1 MAEFYE
7 VLKRAVGALPGN
19 TGDARRAVYERAR
32 KALIAQLEGFTP
44 PLTPSE
50 ITSQRLSLEE
60 AIRKVEGEA
69 ARAALGLGQSTAP
82 RPAPPA
88 QPPRPDSRQDSAQTP
103 GQPPSQTSGQ
113 DRVSS
118 QPGPQSPPTN
128 APSAG
133 SPASPVSSSAAIR
146 PTAAPA
152 RPPAS
157 AGPAVPSQAPE
168 MSDAGSKPLVVPAND
183 GSSSDSTGAKDPSIS
198 PVQNRTGGPTEGAA
212 QGDIGNNTQ
221 IPPLASGAEPQL
233 DSPAGMMDQAGP
245 VGNDDSELQSPLEA
259 GGFEA
264 FPQEIKS
271 SRLPLIAGG
280 LAAVL
285 VVIGLSAVLYSQRDA
300 IFGGEASQGE
310 KTAATKP
317 ATEVAKAAPESKAPS
332 RVESPPPE
340 KSTDRIPQSSGVV
353 RTVPTQ
359 RVIVPSGAENG
370 ALNPTR
376 TQALDK
382 ALAPG
387 AGATPSTESGTPVAT
402 APTSEGS
409 EPAATSSTAGAVAQT
424 AILYEEGSTG
434 GAAGSGEGKAVNGQ
448 VVWSQQKDGAVSS
461 VLADV
466 AIPDKASNVK
476 ITIKPNTEDGFPASH
491 LVEMQFDGPLGTSIR
506 TVPGLIMKATEQA
519 QGDALVGAAIKVT
532 DGLFWI
538 ALSAE
543 DKDLARNKSLL
554 ESRGWIDIPLLYA
567 SGKRAILTIEKG
579 VPGGKAIET
588 AFKEWAN

>member
-1 MAEFYE
+1 M
-7 VLKRAVGALPGN
+7 
-19 TGDARRAVYERAR
+19 D
-32 KALIAQLEGFTP
+32 
-44 PLTPSE
+44 
-50 ITSQRLSLEE
+50 
-60 AIRKVEGEA
+60 
-69 ARAALGLGQSTAP
+69 
-82 RPAPPA
+82 
-88 QPPRPDSRQDSAQTP
+88 
-103 GQPPSQTSGQ
+103 
-113 DRVSS
+113 
-118 QPGPQSPPTN
+118 SPPGTMN
-128 APSAG
+128 Q
-133 SPASPVSSSAAIR
+133 
-146 PTAAPA
+146 
-152 RPPAS
+152 
-157 AGPAVPSQAPE
+157 AGPA
-168 MSDAGSKPLVVPAND
+168 GSD
-183 GSSSDSTGAKDPSIS
+183 GSD
-198 PVQNRTGGPTEGAA
+198 
-212 QGDIGNNTQ
+212 
-221 IPPLASGAEPQL
+221 
-233 DSPAGMMDQAGP
+233 
-245 VGNDDSELQSPLEA
+245 LQSPLEA

-271 SRLPLIAGG
+271 SRLPMIAGG

-300 IFGGEASQGE
+300 IFGDEQAQVE
-310 KTAATKP
+310 EPADAKP
-317 ATEVAKAAPESKAPS
+317 ATEVAKAVPETKTPS

-370 ALNPTR
+370 ALNPAR
-376 TQALDK
+376 TEALDN
-382 ALAPG
+382 ALTPG
-387 AGATPSTESGTPVAT
+387 TGAQPATESGTSGAST
-402 APTSEGS
+402 PTSQGT
-409 EPAATSSTAGAVAQT
+409 EPAATEVARTEPAAPSSTAGAVAQT
-424 AILYEEGSTG
+424 AILYEEGSAG
-434 GAAGSGEGKAVNGQ
+434 GTAGSGEGKAVNGQ
-448 VVWSQQKDGAVSS
+448 VVWGKQADGAVSS

-491 LVEMQFDGPLGTSIR
+491 LVEMQFSGPLGTSIR

-579 VPGGKAIET
+579 VPGGQAIET

>member
-32 KALIAQLEGFTP
+32 KALIAQLEGFSP

-69 ARAALGLGQSTAP
+69 ARAALGLGQTAAS
-82 RPAPPA
+82 RPSPPA
-88 QPPRPDSRQDSAQTP
+88 QPPNPAPRAEAAQTP
-103 GQPPSQTSGQ
+103 SSERVSPQPEPQPP
-113 DRVSS
+113 
-118 QPGPQSPPTN
+118 QSR
-128 APSAG
+128 APSA
-133 SPASPVSSSAAIR
+133 SA
-146 PTAAPA
+146 PAAPA
-152 RPPAS
+152 RVGGSVRPPASPAS
-157 AGPAVPSQAPE
+157 AGSVAAPKAPE
-168 MSDAGSKPLVVPAND
+168 ASEAVSKPPVDSAND
-183 GSSSDSTGAKDPSIS
+183 ERSPETTGAGDPAPSSVQEPAAAPQQADIS
-198 PVQNRTGGPTEGAA
+198 SHNG
-212 QGDIGNNTQ
+212 Q
-221 IPPLASGAEPQL
+221 IPPLASDVEPRMDSLAGATNP
-233 DSPAGMMDQAGP
+233 DATDGSD
-245 VGNDDSELQSPLEA
+245 LQSPLEA

-264 FPQEIKS
+264 FPQEIKT

-285 VVIGLSAVLYSQRDA
+285 VVVGLSAVLYSQRDA
-300 IFGGEASQGE
+300 IFGGATSQVE
-310 KTAATKP
+310 NVAVTKP
-317 ATEVAKAAPESKAPS
+317 ADEVAKADPEPKAPS

-340 KSTDRIPQSSGVV
+340 KSTDRIPQASGVV

-370 ALNPTR
+370 ALNPAR
-376 TQALDK
+376 TEALDN
-382 ALAPG
+382 ALTPG
-387 AGATPSTESGTPVAT
+387 SADKPATESETTG
-402 APTSEGS
+402 APASEGTEPAATEVART

-424 AILYEEGSTG
+424 AILYEEGSAG
-434 GAAGSGEGKAVNGQ
+434 GAAGSSEGKAVNGQ
-448 VVWSQQKDGAVSS
+448 VVWGKKKDGAVSS

-466 AIPDKASNVK
+466 AIPDKASSVK

-491 LVEMQFDGPLGTSIR
+491 LVEMQFNGPLGTSIR

-543 DKDLARNKSLL
+543 DKDLSRNKTLL
-554 ESRGWIDIPLLYA
+554 ESRGWIDIPLLYS
-567 SGKRAILTIEKG
+567 SGKRAILTVEKG
-579 VPGGKAIET
+579 VPGGQAIET
-588 AFKEWAN
+588 AFKEWSK

>member
-32 KALIAQLEGFTP
+32 KALIAQLEGFSP

-69 ARAALGLGQSTAP
+69 ARAALGLGQSTPA
-82 RPAPPA
+82 RPAAPPPGPGHA
-88 QPPRPDSRQDSAQTP
+88 SAKAYGQTP
-103 GQPPSQTSGQ
+103 PQTAGQTSTL
-113 DRVSS
+113 DRGAP
-118 QPGPQSPPTN
+118 QPEPRSPQSD

-133 SPASPVSSSAAIR
+133 SLV
-146 PTAAPA
+146 APPSNGGA
-152 RPPAS
+152 DRPPAAAAVTPDS
-157 AGPAVPSQAPE
+157 AGSADPQKAPEITGTVSKPPVVPSGKD
-168 MSDAGSKPLVVPAND
+168 SG
-183 GSSSDSTGAKDPSIS
+183 SDSAGAKDAGMS
-198 PVQNRTGGPTEGAA
+198 PVIGPAAAAPVDVSTGNA
-212 QGDIGNNTQ
+212 Q
-221 IPPLASGAEPQL
+221 IPPLASEAEPRL
-233 DSPAGMMDQAGP
+233 DSPQGTTNQPA
-245 VGNDDSELQSPLEA
+245 NDGSDLQSPLEA

-264 FPQEIKS
+264 FPQEIKT
-271 SRLPLIAGG
+271 SRLPMIAGG

-300 IFGGEASQGE
+300 IFGGEQAQVE
-310 KTAATKP
+310 NAEAEKP
-317 ATEVAKAAPESKAPS
+317 ATEVAKVEPETKAPS

-370 ALNPTR
+370 ALNPAR
-376 TQALDK
+376 TEALDN
-382 ALAPG
+382 ALTPG
-387 AGATPSTESGTPVAT
+387 TGDQPAAQTGTPSASD
-402 APTSEGS
+402 GS
-409 EPAATSSTAGAVAQT
+409 EPAATEVARTEPAATANTAGAVAQT
-424 AILYEEGSTG
+424 AILYEEGSAG

-448 VVWSQQKDGAVSS
+448 VVWGKQKDGAVSA

-491 LVEMQFDGPLGTSIR
+491 LVEMQFSGPLGTSIR

-543 DKDLARNKSLL
+543 DKDLNRNKSLL

-567 SGKRAILTIEKG
+567 SGKRAILTVEKG
-579 VPGGKAIET
+579 VPGGQAIDT

>member
-32 KALIAQLEGFTP
+32 KALIAQLEGFSP

-69 ARAALGLGQSTAP
+69 ARAALGLGQSAAA
-82 RPAPPA
+82 RPAAPPPSPGPA
-88 QPPRPDSRQDSAQTP
+88 SAKPP
-103 GQPPSQTSGQ
+103 GQAPPQTTGQTSTL
-113 DRVSS
+113 DRRE
-118 QPGPQSPPTN
+118 PQSPQSD
-128 APSAG
+128 AP
-133 SPASPVSSSAAIR
+133 SPASPVVPPSSDAADRSSAAATVALDR
-146 PTAAPA
+146 AD
-152 RPPAS
+152 S
-157 AGPAVPSQAPE
+157 ADPQKAPE
-168 MSDAGSKPLVVPAND
+168 VTGMDSKPPVVPAGKESN
-183 GSSSDSTGAKDPSIS
+183 SDIPGGKDAVAS
-198 PVQNRTGGPTEGAA
+198 PVIGTAGGAVPA
-212 QGDIGNNTQ
+212 DVSDGNAQ
-221 IPPLASGAEPQL
+221 IPPLASEAEPRV
-233 DSPAGMMDQAGP
+233 DSAPGTLNQPA
-245 VGNDDSELQSPLEA
+245 NDGSDLQSPLEA

-264 FPQEIKS
+264 FPQEIKT
-271 SRLPLIAGG
+271 SRLPMIAGG

-285 VVIGLSAVLYSQRDA
+285 VVVGLSAVLYSQRDA
-300 IFGGEASQGE
+300 IFGGEQAQVENTGE
-310 KTAATKP
+310 EKP
-317 ATEVAKAAPESKAPS
+317 AAEVAKAVPQTKAPS

-370 ALNPTR
+370 ALNPAR
-376 TQALDK
+376 TEALDQALT
-382 ALAPG
+382 PG
-387 AGATPSTESGTPVAT
+387 TGDQPAAQTETT

-409 EPAATSSTAGAVAQT
+409 EPAATEVARTEPAATANTAGAVAQT
-424 AILYEEGSTG
+424 AILYEEGSAG

-448 VVWSQQKDGAVSS
+448 VVWGKQKDGAVSS

-466 AIPDKASNVK
+466 AIPDKDSNVK

-491 LVEMQFDGPLGTSIR
+491 LVEMQFSGPLGTSIR

-554 ESRGWIDIPLLYA
+554 ESRGWIDIPLLYS
-567 SGKRAILTIEKG
+567 SGKRAILTVEKG
-579 VPGGKAIET
+579 VPGGQAIDT
-588 AFKEWAN
+588 AFKEWAK